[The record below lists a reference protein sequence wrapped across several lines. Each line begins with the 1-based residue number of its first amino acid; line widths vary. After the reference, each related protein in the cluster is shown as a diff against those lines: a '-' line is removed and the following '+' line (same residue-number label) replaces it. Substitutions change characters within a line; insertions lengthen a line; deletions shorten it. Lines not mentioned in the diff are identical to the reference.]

1 MPRPETAALETI
13 GILKATGMWPKG
25 QQLWKAPL
33 QLRHQ
38 NHSQVFKSVQHQM
51 TLLELNS
58 SEYLKQFVSGIA
70 LKKLDSF
77 EILAQ
82 SVISQVFKV
91 CS

>member
-1 MPRPETAALETI
+1 
-13 GILKATGMWPKG
+13 
-25 QQLWKAPL
+25 
-33 QLRHQ
+33 
-38 NHSQVFKSVQHQM
+38 M